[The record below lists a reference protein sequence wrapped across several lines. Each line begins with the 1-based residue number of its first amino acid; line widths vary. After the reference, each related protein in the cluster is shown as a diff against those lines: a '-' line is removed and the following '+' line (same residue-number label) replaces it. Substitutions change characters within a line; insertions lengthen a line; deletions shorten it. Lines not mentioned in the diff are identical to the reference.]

1 MPLPAASSINVDAA
15 AHPQCIPLTGKAGAS
30 WTRTRKIASRP
41 KGGSPLLALGS
52 ATNGGRPAGEA
63 QSPQQ
68 RGQSGREWAVR
79 GSQEEDAESWDQL
92 GCLKPSLA
100 RCSDHPSS
108 NLVRTQDVEEAGYSP
123 ECSTSDSSGFHLWV
137 HKWGQ
142 ISLVHETF

>member
-1 MPLPAASSINVDAA
+1 MRMLLLFLRVYP
-15 AHPQCIPLTGKAGAS
+15 PLTGKAGAS
-30 WTRTRKIASRP
+30 WTRTGKIASRP
-41 KGGSPLLALGS
+41 KGESPLLALGS
-52 ATNGGRPAGEA
+52 ATSGGRPAGEA

-108 NLVRTQDVEEAGYSP
+108 NLVEPRMWKRRDIVQNAAGQTAVAFTCGLIN
-123 ECSTSDSSGFHLWV
+123 ED
-137 HKWGQ
+137 
-142 ISLVHETF
+142 